1 MKKRI
6 VAMLLIAAI
15 LVFACASSLAEEYTR
30 LLKQGMEGDDVTYM
44 QECLQ
49 SYGYYTGSVDGKFGS
64 GMYKA
69 VVAFQKK
76 NGLKVDGRI
85 GKDTWNALDSADA
98 IGKDDETE
106 KFDSLRKGDSGDAV
120 SSMQLALQNYLYY
133 TGEANGKFDTATY
146 SALKSFQES
155 TGLNA
160 DGVYG
165 LKSYQALEGGTASI
179 FKDGAVPKRTLKRGM
194 RGYDVALLQRQLGLN
209 ETGYFDSD
217 TADALK
223 TFQTDNGLTVTGTLD
238 TATRRALWSGSSEDE
253 SGFTTLRKGATGEK
267 VTAMQLRLRETYY
280 YAGKINGTFDTATYN
295 ALKSFQASTGLN
307 ADGVYGQK
315 SYEALEGYQAS
326 IFVDGAIPT
335 RSLKRTM
342 RGYDVYILQQKL
354 IELNYLSSC
363 TDGYYDASTVA
374 AVKKFQTANGIDATG
389 IVTSTTRRYL
399 WPTSIDQQEQEDD
412 AGKDTEY
419 DTYTRPT
426 LRLGSYGKY
435 VSSAQMRLKAG
446 GYLLSTADGIFGA
459 KTKQAV
465 IALQK
470 EYGLEQDGVIGSA
483 TWDILMSF
491 SLDTTEQTP
500 EYDDE
505 NPSIGGVTKKLQF
518 GSKGAEVTRLQTW
531 LIDLGYL
538 DDGQADGIFGRKTRT
553 AVRKFQKDY
562 KLTVDGVV
570 GTKTYVQLYHALGLN
585 GTEG

>member
-6 VAMLLIAAI
+6 LAMLIAVI
-15 LVFACASSLAEEYTR
+15 LVFACVASLAEDYTR
-30 LLKQGMEGDDVTYM
+30 VLKQGMEGDDVTYM

-49 SYGYYTGSVDGKFGS
+49 SYGYYTGTVDGKFGK

-76 NGLKVDGRI
+76 NDLKADGRI
-85 GKDTWNALDSADA
+85 GKDTWNALTSADA
-98 IGKDDETE
+98 IGKDDEQE
-106 KFDSLRKGDSGDAV
+106 EFDSLRKGDSGDAV

-133 TGEANGKFDTATY
+133 NGDISGKFDTATY
-146 SALKSFQES
+146 NALVSFQAS
-155 TGLNA
+155 TGLSA

-194 RGYDVALLQRQLGLN
+194 RGYDVALLQRQLGLS

-223 TFQTDNGLTVTGTLD
+223 VFQSDNGLTASGSLD
-238 TATRRALWSGSSEDE
+238 TATRKALWSGSDSGDSDE
-253 SGFTTLRKGATGEK
+253 FTTLRKGATGDR

-280 YAGKINGTFDTATYN
+280 YAGTINGTFDTATYN

-335 RSLKRTM
+335 RTLKRTM
-342 RGYDVYILQQKL
+342 RGYDVYIVQQKL
-354 IELNYLSSC
+354 MELNYLTSC
-363 TDGYYDASTVA
+363 TDGYFDASTVA
-374 AVKKFQTANGIDATG
+374 AVKKFQKANGIDDTG
-389 IVTSTTRRYL
+389 IVNSTTRRYL

-412 AGKDTEY
+412 SSKDTEY

-446 GYLLSTADGIFGA
+446 GFLLGTADGIFGA

-470 EYGLEQDGVIGSA
+470 EYGLEQDGVIGAS
-483 TWDILMSF
+483 TWEILMSF
-491 SLDTTEQTP
+491 SLDTTEQTS
-500 EYDDE
+500 EYDE
-505 NPSIGGVTKKLQF
+505 ESSSIGGVTNKLQL
-518 GSKGAEVTRLQTW
+518 GDKGAEVTRLQTW

-553 AVRKFQKDY
+553 AVRKFQKDN

-570 GTKTYVQLYHALGLN
+570 GTKTYVKLYEALGLN